1 MKLISMMHTAGL
13 HPTSFASDGAE
24 TECAVQRIVIASA
37 TAVDL
42 YNINNAIPGCALAL
56 EIPLFNGKPTI
67 AIQDSKHG
75 AKPAHNQLF
84 TGARILTVGNFPVY
98 FQMLLDIVNHPSSP
112 LFRRDV
118 ERVDKQDDRAAAR
131 LLSSETLDFIL
142 TYHSDRAGLLCYLFV
157 LGELIDAWQH
167 RALTPLER
175 ARMVL
180 RARFFLMC
188 WRSHIMQHPDHEV
201 SVNFISRESFD
212 IFVILCDSLL
222 KLIIVHRLHY
232 PTYPLTPWL
241 HSTEPCEH
249 IFGMLRQL
257 KKDFNFADVL
267 HLERKLSSLIQGD
280 FQMLTSQEQE
290 RQTAEGYHHT
300 YFHAPDLDMAAL
312 LTWPSDEE
320 LFLASKYAFAEAEQL
335 LQTVGIDAREMIALY
350 QPPPPPKTRGTPVV
364 QPLRPQTL
372 HDLLKFYAEMPL
384 PSKVEDEVELYEM
397 ALASNDADRTLAMFV
412 SSLFLPCQLT

>member
-1 MKLISMMHTAGL
+1 MHKKLIAMMHAAGL
-13 HPTSFASDGAE
+13 HPTSFASDGTE
-24 TECAVQRIVIASA
+24 TERAVQRIVVASA

-42 YNINNAIPGCALAL
+42 YNINNVVPGCALTL
-56 EIPLFNGKPTI
+56 EIPLFDGKPTI

-75 AKPAHNQLF
+75 AKTARNQLF
-84 TGARILTVGNFPVY
+84 TGARILALGNFPMF
-98 FQMLLDIVNHPSSP
+98 FQMLLDVVNHASSP

-131 LLSSETLDFIL
+131 LLSSETLKFIL
-142 TYHSDRAGLLCYLFV
+142 THHSDRAGLLCYLFV

-167 RALTPLER
+167 RALTPVER
-175 ARMVL
+175 AKMAL

-188 WRSHIMQHPDHEV
+188 WRSHITQHPDHDV

-212 IFVILCDSLL
+212 IFMTMCDSLL
-222 KLIIVHRLHY
+222 KLIVVHRHHY
-232 PTYPLTPWL
+232 PTYPLIPWL

-249 IFGMLRQL
+249 IFGMFRQL

-280 FQMLTSQEQE
+280 FQMLTPQEQE

-300 YFHAPDLDMAAL
+300 YFHAPDLDMTAL
-312 LTWPSDEE
+312 LTWPSDDE
-320 LFLASKYAFAEAEQL
+320 LFLASKYGFSEAEQL
-335 LQTVGIDAREMIALY
+335 LQAVGIDAREMIALY
-350 QPPPPPKTRGTPVV
+350 QPPPPSKTHGIPAV
-364 QPLRPQTL
+364 QPLQPQTL
-372 HDLLKFYAEMPL
+372 HDLLKLYAKTPL

-397 ALASNDADRTLAMFV
+397 ALASNDADQTLTMFA
-412 SSLFLPCQLT
+412 SIFFCR